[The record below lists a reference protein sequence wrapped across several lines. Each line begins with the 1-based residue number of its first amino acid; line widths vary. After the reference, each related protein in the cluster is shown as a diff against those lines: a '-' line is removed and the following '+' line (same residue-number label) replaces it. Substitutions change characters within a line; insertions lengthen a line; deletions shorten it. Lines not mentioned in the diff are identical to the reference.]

1 MPQIFRVG
9 AYLVYFWSNENYP
22 LEPVHV
28 HITQGTPSGNATK
41 VWITRQGRCLL
52 AHNNSKIPERMLS
65 DIMDVIEAR
74 SFEIVRKWRDH
85 HGEIR
90 FYC

>member
-41 VWITRQGRCLL
+41 VWITRQGKCLL
-52 AHNNSKIPERMLS
+52 AHNNSKIPKRMLS

-74 SFEIVRKWRDH
+74 SFEIVRKWQDH

>member
-41 VWITRQGRCLL
+41 VWITRQGKCLL
-52 AHNNSKIPERMLS
+52 AHNNSKIPERMLPIS
-65 DIMDVIEAR
+65 WMSSKPDRLKSLESGKIITE
-74 SFEIVRKWRDH
+74 K
-85 HGEIR
+85 
-90 FYC
+90 